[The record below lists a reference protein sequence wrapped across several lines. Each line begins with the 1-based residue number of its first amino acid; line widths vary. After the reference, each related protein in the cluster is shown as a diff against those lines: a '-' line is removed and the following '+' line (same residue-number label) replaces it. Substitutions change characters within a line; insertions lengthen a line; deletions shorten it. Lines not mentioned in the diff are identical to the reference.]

1 MQKFR
6 CVICDYIYDPEK
18 GDPESGAEPGT
29 SFEDLPDDW
38 LCPLCGVGKD
48 QFVPV
53 EEEKPK
59 ETKSKKETLDM
70 FCYQC
75 SQTAR
80 GTGCTVKGVC
90 GKEPTV
96 ARLQDNLLFAIKG
109 ISAYLYHARE
119 LGYSDDEVDA
129 FLEKSFFS
137 TLTNVNFD
145 AGNFVDL
152 ALEAGHMN
160 IKTMQLLKKAH
171 IETYGEPVPTEVPVG
186 AFKGPGILVTGHSL
200 KNLEDL
206 LKQTEGKG
214 INVYT
219 HSEMLPA
226 HGYPGLKKYTHLVG
240 QLGGPW
246 FDQKKTFAKYP
257 VAILGT
263 SNCVLLPKDEYKE
276 RMFTSGVAQLP
287 GVQHIEDNDF
297 TPVIEK
303 ALELGDLEEE
313 PRKTVLTTGFGAST
327 VLSLAPKIKELV
339 EAGKNKRFFL
349 VGGCDSPLPQAKY
362 YTEFVAKLPQDTV
375 VLTLAC
381 GKYRFNDMDLGD
393 IEGVPR
399 LIDLGQCNDAIVAI
413 DIAVALTELFGVELN
428 ELPLTLIL
436 SWMEQKAAAILWSLL
451 ALNIQNMYIGPI
463 LPGWANEDIINVLVE
478 NYGLTP
484 IGDPEE
490 DIKKIM
496 GS

>member
-1 MQKFR
+1 
-6 CVICDYIYDPEK
+6 
-18 GDPESGAEPGT
+18 
-29 SFEDLPDDW
+29 
-38 LCPLCGVGKD
+38 
-48 QFVPV
+48 
-53 EEEKPK
+53 
-59 ETKSKKETLDM
+59 M

-75 SQTAR
+75 SQTAK
-80 GTGCTVKGVC
+80 GTGCTVRGVY

-119 LGYSDDEVDA
+119 LGYTDPEVDA
-129 FLEKSFFS
+129 FLEKGFYS

-145 AGNFVDL
+145 ANQFVEL
-152 ALEAGHMN
+152 ALEAGRMN

-171 IETYGEPVPTEVPVG
+171 IDTYGEPIPTEVPVG
-186 AFKGPGILVTGHSL
+186 AMKGPAIIVTGHSL
-200 KNLEDL
+200 KALEEL

-214 INVYT
+214 INIYT
-219 HSEMLPA
+219 HSELLPA
-226 HGYPGLKKYTHLVG
+226 HGYPRLKKYKHLVG

-246 FDQKKTFAKYP
+246 FDQKKTFSKYKA
-257 VAILGT
+257 AILGT
-263 SNCVLLPKDEYKE
+263 SNCVLLPKDDYKE

-287 GVQHIEDNDF
+287 GVTHIKEYDF

-313 PRKTVLTTGFGAST
+313 TRETILTTGFGAST
-327 VLSLAPKIKELV
+327 VLSLADKIKELV
-339 EAGKNKRFFL
+339 EAGKIRQLIL
-349 VGGCDSPLPQAKY
+349 VGGCDSPLLQAKY
-362 YTEFVAKLPQDTV
+362 YTEFVEKLPKDTV

-381 GKYRFNDMDLGD
+381 GKYRFNSMDLGN

-428 ELPLTLIL
+428 ELPLTIVC

-451 ALNIQNMYIGPI
+451 ALNLKGIYLGPI
-463 LPGWANEDIINVLVE
+463 LPGWANDDIIKVLVE
-478 NYGLTP
+478 NYDLTP
-484 IGDPEE
+484 IGTPED
-490 DIKKIM
+490 DINKIL
-496 GS
+496 G